1 MNLGCSLCIAG
12 ALSLQTPA
20 SFFHE
25 LCYFLEEGETC
36 QNVGSLLRCVQCFW
50 GRIFTSATP
59 SVTNQEWLTD
69 GSTELYQCCCTEL
82 QSKEEYLFPKIFLS
96 LQSLEICWCVWHCI
110 VLSGWNSWCFVY
122 FSTKHNIHS
131 TPHAWFHKCELFSLW
146 HWAVITHKML
156 APVCLQM
163 KSPSCVRLIIFQ
175 ALVYTLKMCLTGLH
189 FLVLCLKMFF
199 SDDQV
204 T

>member
-1 MNLGCSLCIAG
+1 MFLVSKVTTLPYTSGCPGNKGLCMVDFTKSQLWLNSSLRPKSWIWDAVCVLLGHCHCKHLLAFSMN
-12 ALSLQTPA
+12 
-20 SFFHE
+20 
-25 LCYFLEEGETC
+25 CYFLEEGETC

-82 QSKEEYLFPKIFLS
+82 QSKEEYLFSRIFLS
-96 LQSLEICWCVWHCI
+96 LQSLEICWCMWHCI

-146 HWAVITHKML
+146 H
-156 APVCLQM
+156 
-163 KSPSCVRLIIFQ
+163 
-175 ALVYTLKMCLTGLH
+175 
-189 FLVLCLKMFF
+189 
-199 SDDQV
+199 
-204 T
+204 